1 MRTSLDFRLLMNL
14 PAWALYGIVISA
26 VWGHFALHLAAY
38 NRINATGLPRGVI
51 KAIGKLFMLTC
62 VVIPLAIATAH
73 SALVRGVIAG
83 ELTFSGLAALDAT
96 TRIYGLI
103 CAAAVPLLAIP
114 WLLWRPILALEAAPG
129 VRRRTTVH
137 DLAAE
142 LAMSPTIT
150 RKSRIAAKIPLN
162 QLLQVSIEQIDLP
175 VRGLPAPL
183 DGYRIAHLSDL
194 HLTGDLSPAMTAWVV
209 GQANRWSPDLMALTG
224 DILDY
229 ANCIAQLA
237 EALGHASAPD
247 GCYFVLGNHDKR
259 VSDPGEIRAA
269 MIDLGWRDLGGKCI
283 DVTLQ
288 PRAVGE
294 TAPAEAQGTAVQMIG
309 NESPWFAAPCCETTG
324 DASGFRLL
332 LAHSPDQLSWARRR
346 GVQLMLAGHTH
357 GGQGR
362 LPLAGPLLSPSW
374 HGSRYASGDFYK
386 PPTTLHV
393 SRGLGGVHLL
403 RINCRPEL
411 SLLTLRCSDR

>member
-1 MRTSLDFRLLMNL
+1 LL
-14 PAWALYGIVISA
+14 
-26 VWGHFALHLAAY
+26 
-38 NRINATGLPRGVI
+38 
-51 KAIGKLFMLTC
+51 
-62 VVIPLAIATAH
+62 
-73 SALVRGVIAG
+73 
-83 ELTFSGLAALDAT
+83 
-96 TRIYGLI
+96 
-103 CAAAVPLLAIP
+103 CAATVPLLGIP

-129 VRRRTTVH
+129 VRRQATVY
-137 DLAAE
+137 DLSTELAAP
-142 LAMSPTIT
+142 LTMTH
-150 RKSRIAAKIPLN
+150 KSRIAAKIPLN

-175 VRGLPAPL
+175 VRGLPVQL

-194 HLTGDLSPAMTAWVV
+194 HLTGDLSPAMIAWVV
-209 GQANRWSPDLMALTG
+209 GQANRWNPDLMALTG

-229 ANCIAQLA
+229 AKCIPQLA
-237 EALGHASAPD
+237 EALGHASAAD

-269 MIDLGWRDLGGKCI
+269 MVELGWRDLGGKCI
-283 DVTLQ
+283 DVKLQ
-288 PRAVGE
+288 PRAAAG
-294 TAPAEAQGTAVQMIG
+294 TAPAELQGVAVQMIG
-309 NESPWFAAPCCETTG
+309 NESPWFAAPRCETAG
-324 DASGFRLL
+324 DASVFRLL
-332 LAHSPDQLSWARRR
+332 LAHSPDQLPWARRR

-386 PPTTLHV
+386 PPTTMHV

-411 SLLTLRCSDR
+411 SLLRLRCSDE